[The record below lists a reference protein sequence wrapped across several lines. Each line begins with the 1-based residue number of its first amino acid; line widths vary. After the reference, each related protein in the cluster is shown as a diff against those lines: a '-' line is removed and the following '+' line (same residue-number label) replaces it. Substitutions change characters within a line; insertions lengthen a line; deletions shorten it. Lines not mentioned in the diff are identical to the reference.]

1 MGMQNQSFRYRLG
14 INVGVASLGVAIL
27 ALEKGN
33 NATTEEPG
41 YNIFSGSVCIFP
53 LPDGAAERRE
63 KRGMRRN
70 IERPERRFNRLSDL
84 LTAHGIRTSRKN
96 VPKDILDLS
105 PIKLRA
111 QASREKIELAHLPR
125 APLHMGVTAAPARFV
140 NRPSRKM
147 TRKRAKSPEG

>member
-41 YNIFSGSVCIFP
+41 YNIFSGSVRIFP
-53 LPDGAAERRE
+53 LPDGAA
-63 KRGMRRN
+63 
-70 IERPERRFNRLSDL
+70 ERRFNRLSDL
-84 LTAHGIRTSRKN
+84 LTAHGIRTPRKN